1 MKKLAI
7 GLLALISVPAMAQD
21 RVSKFDINGDA
32 KVDFAELS
40 VSCEVSK
47 SLFERADKNGDAKVD
62 FAELSTSCEVSKSLF
77 ERADKDGDG
86 VLSNSEMRTAK
97 AYLFSKCKEEKNA

>member
-7 GLLALISVPAMAQD
+7 GLLALISVPALAQD
-21 RVSKFDINGDA
+21 RVSKFDINGDS

-40 VSCEVSK
+40 LTCEVSK
-47 SLFERADKNGDAKVD
+47 SLFEVADKNN
-62 FAELSTSCEVSKSLF
+62 
-77 ERADKDGDG
+77 DG

-97 AYLFSKCKEEKNA
+97 NYLFNKCKSEEKNA